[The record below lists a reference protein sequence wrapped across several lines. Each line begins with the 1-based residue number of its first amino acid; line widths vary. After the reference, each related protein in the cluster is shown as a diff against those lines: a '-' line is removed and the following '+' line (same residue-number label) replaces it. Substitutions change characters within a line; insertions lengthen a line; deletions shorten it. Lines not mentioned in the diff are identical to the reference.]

1 MASSVGSKP
10 HARSFSAHQN
20 IQHQYTKSRTHLKL
34 AIHTHCCPHQIM
46 ETNYSAT
53 ASHLQILHHNYQ
65 VLVGRFQC
73 PTRAEATTNSLPG
86 ARGNLSSI
94 RAPQFGFSTHSILQ
108 LQGSTQPIES
118 VKHTLLPIWREYA
131 MKSCCLTCFVRGRNP
146 NTIDRIS
153 FPSPSWQPTIRL
165 KFSNHSVCKMIEVY
179 SWNWYWVLI
188 TVQSLKFLVLPV
200 TL

>member
-20 IQHQYTKSRTHLKL
+20 IQHQYTKSWTHFKL

-73 PTRAEATTNSLPG
+73 PTRAESTTNSLPG

-94 RAPQFGFSTHSILQ
+94 RVPQFGFSTHSILQ

-118 VKHTLLPIWREYA
+118 VKHTLLPMWREYA

-165 KFSNHSVCKMIEVY
+165 KFSNHSVYKMIEAY

>member
-1 MASSVGSKP
+1 MASSDGSKP

-20 IQHQYTKSRTHLKL
+20 IQHQYTKSWTHLKL
-34 AIHTHCCPHQIM
+34 AVHTHFCPHQTM

-53 ASHLQILHHNYQ
+53 ASNLQILHHNYQ

-73 PTRAEATTNSLPG
+73 PTKAESTTNSLPG

-131 MKSCCLTCFVRGRNP
+131 MKSCCLTCLVHGRNP
-146 NTIDRIS
+146 KTIYRISFPSPSWQPTIRVKVSNHSVYTTIEIYSIS

-165 KFSNHSVCKMIEVY
+165 KFSNQR
-179 SWNWYWVLI
+179 W
-188 TVQSLKFLVLPV
+188 
-200 TL
+200 